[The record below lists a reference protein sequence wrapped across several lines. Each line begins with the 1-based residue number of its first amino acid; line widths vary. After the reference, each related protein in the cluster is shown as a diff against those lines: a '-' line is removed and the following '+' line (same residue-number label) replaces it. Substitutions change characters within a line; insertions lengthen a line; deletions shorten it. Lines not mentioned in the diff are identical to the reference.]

1 MFRYNFLKVN
11 KVYDL
16 IENRDKKRLLSNF
29 FSLASLQG
37 VNYILPLLTFPYLV
51 RVLGVE
57 YFGLLAFA
65 TAVVT
70 YFSIITDYGFNLTAT
85 REISIHRD
93 NKEKVIEIF
102 SAVMSIKLL
111 LMFLSFLLLTILV
124 FSFEKFAKDWEV
136 YFLTFGIVLGQVLF
150 PVWFFQ
156 GMERMKYITYL
167 NIIAKTIFTMAIF
180 IFVHEEDDFY
190 MVPLFT
196 SIGFIVV
203 GICSLWIIYNR
214 FKIKFV
220 WQSLETLKY
229 YLFDGWD
236 IFVSRI
242 FVSLYTTTNIIILG
256 IFTNNT
262 IVGYYTIAEKI
273 INVVAGLFIPANQ
286 TIYPYMARIYTEN
299 KKNFFN
305 FIIKISYLFLLISLV
320 LFMML
325 SIFSTKIVILVSNTS
340 IVSIE
345 NIYMILV
352 FTIIT
357 NPFGPLFT
365 QALIIQ
371 KLNREFKKI
380 VRYTFFFNIL
390 TAPILIYLYEAQ
402 GLAFIVV
409 LSQVLVIGLC
419 LKEILKV
426 RSLVYV

>member
-1 MFRYNFLKVN
+1 M
-11 KVYDL
+11 
-16 IENRDKKRLLSNF
+16 
-29 FSLASLQG
+29 
-37 VNYILPLLTFPYLV
+37 
-51 RVLGVE
+51 
-57 YFGLLAFA
+57 
-65 TAVVT
+65 
-70 YFSIITDYGFNLTAT
+70 
-85 REISIHRD
+85 
-93 NKEKVIEIF
+93 
-102 SAVMSIKLL
+102 IK
-111 LMFLSFLLLTILV
+111 
-124 FSFEKFAKDWEV
+124 
-136 YFLTFGIVLGQVLF
+136 
-150 PVWFFQ
+150 
-156 GMERMKYITYL
+156 
-167 NIIAKTIFTMAIF
+167 N
-180 IFVHEEDDFY
+180 
-190 MVPLFT
+190 
-196 SIGFIVV
+196 
-203 GICSLWIIYNR
+203 YNR